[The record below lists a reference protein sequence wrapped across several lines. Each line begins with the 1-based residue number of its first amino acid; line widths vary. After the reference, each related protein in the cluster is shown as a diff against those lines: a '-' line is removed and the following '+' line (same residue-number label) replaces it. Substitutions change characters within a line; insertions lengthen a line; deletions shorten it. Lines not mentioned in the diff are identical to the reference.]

1 MPLKLYYLFPA
12 TVLFAP
18 FAWAENTAS
27 LGVDADP
34 AVVAIKPLTE
44 GRRLIRPP
52 ALEFLLRID
61 AECDANAEIASIS
74 ISIADTQK
82 ALTSPDLSEAAP
94 IATRITIPA
103 RQLSP
108 IAVQDFCPMESPAA
122 GDELVIRD
130 ALTAHVSLR
139 CTGEA
144 GETITYASRA
154 LDVMLHCDAAADVQ
168 GEPSSLIAR

>member
-1 MPLKLYYLFPA
+1 MPLKLFYIFPA

-18 FAWAENTAS
+18 FAWAENAAN

-34 AVVAIKPLTE
+34 AVVAIKPLAK
-44 GRRLIRPP
+44 GRKLIRPP

-61 AECDANAEIASIS
+61 AECGANAEIASIS
-74 ISIADTQK
+74 ISIADTQRS
-82 ALTSPDLSEAAP
+82 LTSTDLSEAAP

-103 RQLSP
+103 RQVSP
-108 IAVQDFCPMESPAA
+108 IAVEDFCPIESPAA
-122 GDELVIRD
+122 DDELVVRD

-139 CTGEA
+139 CTSEA
-144 GETITYASRA
+144 GESITYASRA
-154 LDVMLHCDAAADVQ
+154 LDVLLHCEAAADTQ

>member
-1 MPLKLYYLFPA
+1 MPLKLFYLFPA
-12 TVLFAP
+12 TILFAP
-18 FAWAENTAS
+18 FGWAENAAN

-34 AVVAIKPLTE
+34 AVVTIKPLAE

-61 AECDANAEIASIS
+61 AQCDANAEIASIS

-82 ALTSPDLSEAAP
+82 ALSATDLSEAVP

-103 RQLSP
+103 RQVSP
-108 IAVQDFCPMESPAA
+108 IAVENFCPMESPAA
-122 GDELVIRD
+122 GGKLVVRD

-139 CTGEA
+139 CRSETGES
-144 GETITYASRA
+144 ITYASRA
-154 LDVMLHCDAAADVQ
+154 LDVMLHCDVAADIQ

>member
-1 MPLKLYYLFPA
+1 VF
-12 TVLFAP
+12 
-18 FAWAENTAS
+18 E
-27 LGVDADP
+27 
-34 AVVAIKPLTE
+34 IKPLTE

-103 RQLSP
+103 RQVSP
-108 IAVQDFCPMESPAA
+108 IAVQDFCPMGSRAA
-122 GDELVIRD
+122 GDELVVRD

-144 GETITYASRA
+144 GESITYASRT

>member
-1 MPLKLYYLFPA
+1 MPLKLFYLFPA
-12 TVLFAP
+12 SVLFGP
-18 FAWAENTAS
+18 LAWAENAAN

-34 AVVAIKPLTE
+34 AVVAIKPLAE
-44 GRRLIRPP
+44 GRKLIRPP

-82 ALTSPDLSEAAP
+82 ALTTTDLSDAAP

-103 RQLSP
+103 RQVSP
-108 IAVQDFCPMESPAA
+108 IAVEDFCPMESPAA

-139 CTGEA
+139 CTSEA
-144 GETITYASRA
+144 GESITYKSRA
-154 LDVMLHCDAAADVQ
+154 LDVMLHCDATADIQ
-168 GEPSSLIAR
+168 GEPSSSIAR

>member
-1 MPLKLYYLFPA
+1 MPLKLFYLFPL

-18 FAWAENTAS
+18 LALAETAAN

-34 AVVAIKPLTE
+34 AVVAIKPLAE
-44 GRRLIRPP
+44 GRKLFRPP

-61 AECDANAEIASIS
+61 AECDAEAEIASIS

-82 ALTSPDLSEAAP
+82 ALTTTDLEDTAP

-103 RQLSP
+103 RQVSP
-108 IAVQDFCPMESPAA
+108 IAVEDFCPMDSPAA
-122 GDELVIRD
+122 GDELVVRD

-139 CTGEA
+139 CTSEA
-144 GETITYASRA
+144 GESITYASRA
-154 LDVMLHCDAAADVQ
+154 LDVMLHCEPAADAQ

>member
-1 MPLKLYYLFPA
+1 MPLKLFYLLPA
-12 TVLFAP
+12 TVLFSQ

-44 GRRLIRPP
+44 GRKLIRPP

-61 AECDANAEIASIS
+61 AECDVDAEITSIS
-74 ISIADTQK
+74 ISIADTRK
-82 ALTSPDLSEAAP
+82 ALTSTDLSEAIP

-103 RQLSP
+103 RQVSP
-108 IAVQDFCPMESPAA
+108 IAVEDFCPMGSPAA
-122 GDELVIRD
+122 GDELVVRD

-139 CTGEA
+139 CTSEA
-144 GETITYASRA
+144 GESIIYASRA
-154 LDVMLHCDAAADVQ
+154 LDVMLQCDAEVNVQ
-168 GEPSSLIAR
+168 GETSPLIAR